1 MACECVCV
9 CACVRV
15 GRTVGQGGGAKRRD
29 SRERKEKQKYDGE
42 VTDWFGCTEA
52 HGVRAS
58 FFFLILISHGRKGHR
73 YDDVDDLV
81 PDGAAS

>member
-1 MACECVCV
+1 MAAQRGGIRERERRNKNMM
-9 CACVRV
+9 VRSPIGSV
-15 GRTVGQGGGAKRRD
+15 VPRRTV
-29 SRERKEKQKYDGE
+29 Y
-42 VTDWFGCTEA
+42 A
-52 HGVRAS
+52 HL